1 MALIACPKCNSE
13 DINGTPQ
20 ADSRLLIHCN
30 DCGTEWL
37 RGEARRDPSRPAV
50 RTIDSLHAAFP
61 TPRDVRLDV
70 RERVDLLK
78 AQFLLDH
85 RENDPDVE
93 KYRDRY
99 QELFSREG
107 LATRP
112 AEDLYEF
119 ANSDTVGSAGN
130 MSGFNRAWKTQGP
143 DKAAQK
149 VRESI
154 EFLLHGPES
163 LRIED
168 RLTQLVDGK
177 KVGFPSFNKEP
188 LLTKVLCVV
197 EPDAVPADPE
207 VHGGDRRQEGDRQAR
222 LRPRPAAG
230 GEGRLD
236 DRAPRDLE
244 QRPAALAGRQRHP
257 RPAARDAVP
266 RLGEDPPGALAGLAG
281 GRPAAASRR
290 RASRRRSAARPA
302 ATCARCSAAA
312 APRRARPPTSRT
324 ARPRAAACGRPP
336 APRSPR
342 RRHGR
347 RAARARIRSA
357 RRPWRAP

>member
-85 RENDPDVE
+85 RGTDPDVE

-107 LATRP
+107 LATAP

-130 MSGFNRAWKTQGP
+130 MSGFNRAWKTQGA

-177 KVGFPSFNKEP
+177 KLGFPSFNKEP

-197 EPDAVPADPE
+197 EPTRFLPILKYTAATDGKKEIAKLVFDLDLPPAEKVAWTIGRVAIWSNDL
-207 VHGGDRRQEGDRQAR
+207 
-222 LRPRPAAG
+222 LRSLVGNDIP
-230 GEGRLD
+230 
-236 DRAPRDLE
+236 DL
-244 QRPAALAGRQRHP
+244 H
-257 RPAARDAVP
+257 
-266 RLGEDPPGALAGLAG
+266 
-281 GRPAAASRR
+281 
-290 RASRRRSAARPA
+290 SAAQFLAWAKTRP
-302 ATCARCSAAA
+302 TL
-312 APRRARPPTSRT
+312 SRD
-324 ARPRAAACGRPP
+324 
-336 APRSPR
+336 
-342 RRHGR
+342 
-347 RAARARIRSA
+347 
-357 RRPWRAP
+357 